1 MLLLAL
7 RELLSR
13 RTATLLA
20 ATGLLT
26 ATLGFMVLAST
37 SETTEAI
44 LTGDINRAWAA
55 PYDLLVRPP
64 DSQTPLERSQGLV
77 RPNFLSSSAGG
88 ISMQQLDA
96 VRQVQGVDVAAPI
109 AILGYSYWP
118 AAVPIDLSSLVRSG
132 QNLQVFRLRITASA
146 DAGMSTIPFTS
157 APYEVVAPHGT
168 LHDVGGAE
176 VTTSSTLVFPGG
188 AIDCSSFDPASESCW
203 APNIA
208 CPGCQFVPFF
218 PTNLVGNSA
227 GKSSPGWTESFA
239 QPLLVAAIDPEAEA
253 KLTGVDRCVTQG
265 AYLKSAPLKSQ
276 PRQGTFP
283 WPTVSIPAL
292 VSTNAFVDETFHV
305 EIDESSQAAS
315 LLHGGHPDQLGG
327 WAPVLTKEFTA
338 QSVYSTFVG
347 QRSSVFGATLFVR
360 PGDVTYQSTA
370 PDHLVADLQQPNL
383 DVYADAVLG
392 TPLAQQVPSEALD
405 DWFRPLTKATWDNTS
420 TNSHAA
426 LAGWQPVGSYDPSC
440 IPGFNELGAG
450 QLQTYAP
457 PQVSL
462 PNGKPLL
469 PSRSA
474 AGYVNT
480 PPLLLTTLQAAQFFS
495 DPIQYSG
502 GLGDKFISAIRV
514 RVAGVETPGPASQAR
529 LSRVAAQIKA
539 TTGLAVDI
547 IRGSSPRAIQVDL
560 PAGKFGRPA
569 VTVTEPWAVKG
580 VAFTFLRAVSSQN
593 LALFGLV
600 LVGAMVLVGE
610 TGYISVRRRRREFG
624 VLRGLGWRA
633 SSIAW
638 LVELEMLVLG
648 LGTGLVALIAGI
660 PIISRLG
667 MGTSASQLGAVVP
680 LAVLMAA
687 LAGLVPALSAG
698 RGSAAAAMESTGH
711 AAITHRRPPNGL
723 MGVAWLELRSQW
735 RAEGALGA
743 AAIAL
748 GAAILGVVVLISV
761 AFRGQLDTTVLGT
774 YLAGQV
780 RPFHFV
786 LAGLTLAVGAI
797 AAAEVVTLS
806 YLERRANL
814 GALRALGWPASA
826 VVRFLATQAT
836 ILGLAGGLASA
847 VAVTAVGI
855 LLRAPY
861 TAIGWGLLA
870 AIGMTLVATAIAV
883 AAPLAHAYRANP
895 ADALRGE

>member
-20 ATGLLT
+20 GAGLLT

-37 SETTEAI
+37 SETTQAI
-44 LTGDINRAWAA
+44 LKGDINRAWAA
-55 PYDLLVRPP
+55 PYDLLIRPP
-64 DSQTPLERSQGLV
+64 DSQTPLERSEGLV
-77 RPNFLSSSAGG
+77 RPNFLSSGNGG

-96 VRQVQGVDVAAPI
+96 VRQVPGVDVAAPI
-109 AILGYSYWP
+109 AILGYVYWP
-118 AAVPIDLSSLVRSG
+118 AAVPIDLSSLVQPG
-132 QNLQVFRLRITASA
+132 QGIQAFRLRITASA
-146 DAGMSTIPFTS
+146 DAGMSTIAFTS

-168 LHDVGGAE
+168 LHDLGGGE
-176 VTTSSTLVFPGG
+176 VTTSSTLTFPGG
-188 AIDCSSFDPASESCW
+188 AIDCASFDSATESCW
-203 APNIA
+203 APNTD
-208 CPGCQFVPFF
+208 CPGCQSVPIN
-218 PTNLVGNSA
+218 PTNSA
-227 GKSSPGWTESFA
+227 GTNNPGWTESFG

-253 KLTGVDRCVTQG
+253 KLTGLDSCLTQG
-265 AYLKSAPLKSQ
+265 SYLKSAPLKSQ

-283 WPTVSIPAL
+283 WPTISIPAL
-292 VSTNAFVDETFHV
+292 VSTTAFVDETFHIEV
-305 EIDESSQAAS
+305 DESPQAQS
-315 LLHGGHPDQLGG
+315 LVHGGHPDQLGG
-327 WAPVLTKEFTA
+327 WTPVLTRDFTA

-370 PDHLVADLQQPNL
+370 PDHLVAELQNQDLT
-383 DVYADAVLG
+383 VYADAVLG
-392 TPLAQQVPSEALD
+392 TPLAQQAPPEALD
-405 DWFRPLTKATWDNTS
+405 DWFRPLSKVTWDNTS
-420 TNSHAA
+420 TNTHAA

-440 IPGFNELGAG
+440 IPGFNQLGAG

-457 PQVSL
+457 PQVTL
-462 PNGKPLL
+462 PNGKMLL
-469 PSRSA
+469 PTRSA

-495 DPIQYSG
+495 DPIQYPG

-514 RVAGVETPGPASQAR
+514 RVAGVEIPGPVSEAR
-529 LSRVAAQIKA
+529 LGRVAAQIKDA
-539 TTGLAVDI
+539 TGLAVDI

-580 VAFTFLRAVSSQN
+580 VAFTFVRAVSGQN
-593 LALFGLV
+593 LSLFGLV

-638 LVELEMLVLG
+638 LVELEMLMLG
-648 LGTGLVALIAGI
+648 LGTGLLALLVGI
-660 PIISRLG
+660 PIVLRLG
-667 MGTSASQLGAVVP
+667 MGTSAWQLAAVVP
-680 LAVLMAA
+680 MAVAVGA
-687 LAGLVPALSAG
+687 LAGLMPALAAG
-698 RGSAAAAMESTGH
+698 RGSAAAAMESTTN
-711 AAITHRRPPNGL
+711 AAVTNRRPPNGL
-723 MGVAWLELRSQW
+723 IGVAWLELRGQW
-735 RAEGALGA
+735 RAEGALGG

-780 RPFHFV
+780 RPFHVV
-786 LAGLTLAVGAI
+786 LAGLTLVVGAI

-806 YLERRANL
+806 YLERRAHL
-814 GALRALGWPASA
+814 GALRALGWPAWA
-826 VVRFLATQAT
+826 VVRLLATQAT
-836 ILGLAGGLASA
+836 IIGVAGGLASL
-847 VAVTAVGI
+847 VVVTAVGMV
-855 LLRAPY
+855 LRAPY
-861 TAIGWGLLA
+861 AAVGWGLVA
-870 AIGMTLVATAIAV
+870 AFGMTLVATAVAI